1 MINWSSIFAMSN
13 TEGTKLPSKR
23 LLMYGAIVVAA
34 VSLLTAT
41 VSSGVLAQG
50 VNSTLGN
57 ATTTSPNQANSNLP
71 NITGSIPLRST
82 ISGAISSTVKTSLA
96 DAIGI
101 AQKAVGPNTSATLGI
116 LRPLNGFLVYDI
128 HVRNNAD
135 NTTHAIIV
143 DPGNGKVLYNQPLA
157 SLFGGEGAGHF
168 GMFGGEG
175 KMGPWSGGHGYGD
188 GSQRG
193 FWCHGGVSGMTTGQ
207 STHTVP
213 MDSIPAR
220 V

>member
-1 MINWSSIFAMSN
+1 
-13 TEGTKLPSKR
+13 
-23 LLMYGAIVVAA
+23 MYGAIVVAA

-50 VNSTLGN
+50 VNSAPGN
-57 ATTTSPNQANSNLP
+57 VTTSPNQVSNLP

-82 ISGAISSTVKTSLA
+82 ISGALSSKVKTSLS

-116 LRPLNGFLVYDI
+116 LRPLNGYLVYDI

-135 NTTHAIIV
+135 NTTHAVIV
-143 DPGNGKVLYNQPLA
+143 DPGNGKILYNQPLP
-157 SLFGGEGAGHF
+157 FGGGGIGQF
-168 GMFGGEG
+168 GMFGQG
-175 KMGPWSGGHGYGD
+175 KMGPWSGGYGF
-188 GSQRG
+188 GGQRG
-193 FWCHGGVSGMTTGQ
+193 FCYHGGAGMTMGQ
-207 STHTVP
+207 SSHIVP

>member
-1 MINWSSIFAMSN
+1 MSN
-13 TEGTKLPSKR
+13 TEGTKLPNKK

-50 VNSTLGN
+50 VNSTPRN
-57 ATTTSPNQANSNLP
+57 ATTSPNQTNNSNLP

-82 ISGAISSTVKTSLA
+82 TSGALSSKVKTSLA

-101 AQKAVGPNTSATLGI
+101 AQKAVGPNTSSTLGI
-116 LRPLNGFLVYDI
+116 LRPLNGYLVYDI

-135 NTTHAIIV
+135 NTTHAVIV
-143 DPGNGKVLYNQPLA
+143 DPGNGKILYNQPLT
-157 SLFGGEGAGHF
+157 SLFSGGIGHF

-175 KMGPWSGGHGYGD
+175 KMGPWSGGHGFG
-188 GSQRG
+188 GGQRG
-193 FWCHGGVSGMTTGQ
+193 FWYHGGGGSGMTMGQ
-207 STHTVP
+207 SSDMVP
-213 MDSIPAR
+213 MDSLPAR

>member
-1 MINWSSIFAMSN
+1 MSN

-50 VNSTLGN
+50 VNSAPGN
-57 ATTTSPNQANSNLP
+57 ATTSPNQVSNLP
-71 NITGSIPLRST
+71 NITGSIPLRTT
-82 ISGAISSTVKTSLA
+82 ISQALLPKVKTSLS
-96 DAIGI
+96 DAIVI
-101 AQKAVGPNTSATLGI
+101 AQKAVGPNTSAVLGL

-128 HVRNNAD
+128 HVRNKAD
-135 NTTHAIIV
+135 NTTHAAIV
-143 DPGNGKVLYNQPLA
+143 DPGNGKILYNQPLA
-157 SLFGGEGAGHF
+157 SLFDGGGSIGHF
-168 GMFGGEG
+168 GMFGQGR
-175 KMGPWSGGHGYGD
+175 MGPGFGGYGY
-188 GSQRG
+188 GGGQRG
-193 FWCHGGVSGMTTGQ
+193 FCYHGGTGMTMEQ
-207 STHTVP
+207 SSHMVP

>member
-1 MINWSSIFAMSN
+1 MSI

-23 LLMYGAIVVAA
+23 LLMYGAIVVTAI
-34 VSLLTAT
+34 SILTAI

-50 VNSTLGN
+50 VNPTSGN

-82 ISGAISSTVKTSLA
+82 ISGALSSKVKTSLA

-101 AQKAVGPNTSATLGI
+101 AQEAVGPNTSAVLGI
-116 LRPLNGFLVYDI
+116 LRPLDGYLVYDI
-128 HVRNNAD
+128 HVKNNAD
-135 NTTHAIIV
+135 DAAHAVIV

-157 SLFGGEGAGHF
+157 SLFGAGIGHF

-175 KMGPWSGGHGYGD
+175 KMGPWFGGHGFG
-188 GSQRG
+188 GGQRG
-193 FWCHGGVSGMTTGQ
+193 FWYHSGQ
-207 STHTVP
+207 SHMVP
-213 MDSIPAR
+213 NGFNT
-220 V
+220 

>member
-1 MINWSSIFAMSN
+1 MINRSSITVMSK

-41 VSSGVLAQG
+41 ASSGVLAQG
-50 VNSTLGN
+50 VNSAPGN

-82 ISGAISSTVKTSLA
+82 ISGALSSKVTTTLS

-101 AQKAVGPNTSATLGI
+101 AQKAVGPNTSASLGI
-116 LRPLNGFLVYDI
+116 LRPLNGYLVYDI
-128 HVRNNAD
+128 HVKNNAD
-135 NTTHAIIV
+135 KTIHAVIV
-143 DPGNGKVLYNQPLA
+143 DPGNGKVLYNQPLT
-157 SLFGGEGAGHF
+157 SLFGGMGHF
-168 GMFGGEG
+168 GMFGQG
-175 KMGPWSGGHGYGD
+175 KMGPGFGGYGYN
-188 GSQRG
+188 GQRG
-193 FWCHGGVSGMTTGQ
+193 FCYHGGGGMTMGQ
-207 STHTVP
+207 SSHMVP

>member
-1 MINWSSIFAMSN
+1 MSN

-50 VNSTLGN
+50 VNSAPGN
-57 ATTTSPNQANSNLP
+57 VTTSPNQVSNLP

-82 ISGAISSTVKTSLA
+82 ISGALSSKVKTSLS

-116 LRPLNGFLVYDI
+116 LRPLNGYLVYDI

-135 NTTHAIIV
+135 NTTHAVIV
-143 DPGNGKVLYNQPLA
+143 DPGNGKILYNHPLP
-157 SLFGGEGAGHF
+157 FGGGGVGHF
-168 GMFGGEG
+168 GMFGQG
-175 KMGPWSGGHGYGD
+175 KMGPWSGGYGF
-188 GSQRG
+188 GGQRG
-193 FWCHGGVSGMTTGQ
+193 FCYHGGAGMTMGQ
-207 STHTVP
+207 SSHIVP